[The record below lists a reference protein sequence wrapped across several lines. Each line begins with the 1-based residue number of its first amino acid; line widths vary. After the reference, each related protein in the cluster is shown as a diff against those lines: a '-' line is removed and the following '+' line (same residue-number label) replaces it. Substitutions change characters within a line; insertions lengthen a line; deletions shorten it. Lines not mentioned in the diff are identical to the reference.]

1 MLRLNILLFNMTFYL
16 SGAGAYCVF
25 LLYKMFEDK
34 ECSKTDKA
42 SWIVIAIAS
51 MFWIVV
57 IPISIVELRAKAK
70 AKAQL
75 DAIAKPMNFGEDA
88 RQIRTIQQIEEPN
101 FDTIPQLKPEN
112 S

>member
-1 MLRLNILLFNMTFYL
+1 MTFYL

-25 LLYKMFEDK
+25 LLYKMFEDR
-34 ECSKTDKA
+34 ECSKTDRT

-51 MFWIVV
+51 MFWVV
-57 IPISIVELRAKAK
+57 VLPLSIVELRTKAK

-75 DAIAKPMNFGEDA
+75 DAVPKPVNFGKDS
-88 RQIRTIQQIEEPN
+88 RQIRTIKQVEEPQSN
-101 FDTIPQLKPEN
+101 TTPKLKPEN

>member
-1 MLRLNILLFNMTFYL
+1 MTFYL
-16 SGAGAYCVF
+16 SGAGAYCAF

-34 ECSKTDKA
+34 ECSKTDRV

-51 MFWIVV
+51 MFWVIV
-57 IPISIVELRAKAK
+57 IPISIVEIRTKAK

-75 DAIAKPMNFGEDA
+75 DAIPKPLNFGADA
-88 RQIRTIQQIEEPN
+88 RQIRTIQQVEEPESN
-101 FDTIPQLKPEN
+101 STPQLKPEN